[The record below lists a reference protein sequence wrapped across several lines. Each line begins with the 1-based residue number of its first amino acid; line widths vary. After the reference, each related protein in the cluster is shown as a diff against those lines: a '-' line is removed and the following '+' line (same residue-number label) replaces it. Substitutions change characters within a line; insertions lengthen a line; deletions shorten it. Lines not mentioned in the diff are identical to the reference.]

1 MNNSSLEV
9 DQIMNNNKK
18 RILEEKVKNMRQ
30 DKELIEYKKK
40 WFESI
45 FVLMY
50 YNREVINHLLLR
62 R

>member
-9 DQIMNNNKK
+9 DQIMNNKK

-30 DKELIEYKKK
+30 DKELIEYKMK

>member
-9 DQIMNNNKK
+9 DQIMNNKK

-50 YNREVINHLLLR
+50 YLFI
-62 R
+62 